1 MRPHTNT
8 HIRLTRLKPG
18 QIDFLENRSD
28 APLKVFAQRLRVRA
42 YQLRARHDGRFTNAK
57 FSVIC
62 CPETNEASILRLQ

>member
-1 MRPHTNT
+1 MRPQTNT

-18 QIDFLENRSD
+18 QIDFIENRSD

-57 FSVIC
+57 FSILC
-62 CPETNEASILRLQ
+62 CHETNEASILRLQ